1 MRIDLHNHTILCN
14 HATGTMEEYVKKA
27 IALQIND
34 FGFSC
39 HAPMNFD
46 EKYRMKA
53 NEINLYENNILKL
66 KEKYKD
72 KINILLAYEVDYI
85 DDMDNMGIEFNKD
98 VLESKSDY
106 LIGSVHFLGKWGFDN
121 PEYLGEYKKRN
132 MSDVV
137 LEYYKSIQN
146 MADTK
151 LFDIVGHI
159 DLIKVFGYTIDKN
172 NKNVKNAILDT
183 LEAIKQS
190 NMSIEINTAGLRK
203 QCNEIYPSSDIL
215 TIAYEMGIDITFSS
229 DAHKVEHI
237 GYGYEDAIKL
247 AKNIG
252 YKHCVTYKQ
261 KQKIQIEF

>member
-1 MRIDLHNHTILCN
+1 MRVDLHNHTTLCN
-14 HATGTMEEYVKKA
+14 HATGTMDEYIKKA
-27 IALQIND
+27 ISLNID
-34 FGFSC
+34 DYGFSC

-46 EKYRMKA
+46 EQYRMREA
-53 NEINLYENNILKL
+53 DISVYEANILKL

-72 KINILLAYEVDYI
+72 KINILFAYEVDYI
-85 DDMDNMGIEFNKD
+85 DNMQNMGIEINKK
-98 VLESKSDY
+98 VLSAKCDY

-215 TIAYEMGIDITFSS
+215 TIAYEIGIDITFSS